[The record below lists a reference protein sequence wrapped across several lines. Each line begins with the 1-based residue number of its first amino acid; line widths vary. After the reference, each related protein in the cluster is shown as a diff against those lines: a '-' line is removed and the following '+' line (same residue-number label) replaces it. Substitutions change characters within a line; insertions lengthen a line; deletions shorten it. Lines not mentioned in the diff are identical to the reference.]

1 MVLIVNTTKLKFALQ
16 LHWQD
21 PGEGNKTETGCA
33 SKQDLPTAHRTQTAD
48 RNGGESAEDS

>member
-48 RNGGESAEDS
+48 RNGGESAEGS